1 MKVKRIS
8 LAIIAI
14 VFTSTL
20 YLGLTILPE
29 NVQAITRY
37 VGGTGPG
44 NYSTIMSA
52 VNAADP
58 GDTIYVYSRTYH
70 EDVHI
75 NKPLSLIGENRD
87 TTIIHGSGMLDTI
100 LVWADWVNI
109 SGFTAEN
116 SGSSFGTSPIRLFF
130 VNNCDVTNNRVSD
143 ETYGIT
149 VWGSGYN
156 TVKDNVVEGNYNGI
170 YIWHSDNNLIQNN
183 TALSNKNGI
192 YVEGPASHNTIV
204 YNNISKNNKNGIY
217 VEGFNSNVFTI
228 ANNEISG
235 NRAGLYLEST
245 NINTI
250 TDNTFFDNDYGMV
263 LFNTSYSVLSN
274 NVMTREG
281 IHMDGDSLEHWN
293 THVIDLS
300 NTIDGE
306 PVRYLKN
313 VTGGMVPLDT
323 GEVILANCVNIIV
336 SNQNLSEGTTG
347 VVIGFSSFISI
358 TNNTVSRN
366 YAAGIFV
373 SHSDNNT
380 IQYNN
385 ASSNMYDGIYM
396 RYSHNSLVDENTV
409 ALNGRNGLQLFSSDM
424 NTITKNDILSNGPP
438 DFNRIEPCAL
448 NIRNSDYNILSE
460 NSVLSNANCGLSLAS
475 SKMNNINNNNFSGN
489 VNGVFFIGADSNRF
503 INNTV
508 HNNAHLEI
516 GIGIYLTGSSHNAMV
531 ANSVVGHLGSITL
544 YKSHDNTLTGNYL
557 SSHYQTSHTN
567 GITIE
572 ESSSNVLRNNV
583 MSGDGLVI
591 TGSSLQHWNTHIID
605 TSNVVKGRPVYYWKN
620 VTGGTVPLGASE
632 VILANCTNVVVQNQV
647 LTNGGAGIE
656 IGFSRD
662 NLIADNTASDTK
674 TGIFLWNS
682 HSNTVTGNTAS
693 SPYSSGIGMGHS
705 DNNTLSGN
713 NLMGNRRGIFLG
725 TSDSNIID
733 ANGVWNNQVGIFLLG
748 LDSPGPGSYNN
759 SVTNNSVYNN
769 GYGVCISSES
779 EGNSVS
785 NNSIVSNGNGVHFSD
800 FPDNNRIYHNNIIDN
815 IQQAHEA
822 RNTNQWDDGY
832 SSGGNFWS
840 DYTGV
845 DAFSG
850 PNQDIPGSDSIG
862 DTPYVIDFNSEDRY
876 PLMNPSGAFPPSAP
890 LNLSATAGDRQVFLT
905 WNTPSFDGGLPIT
918 NYRIY
923 RGITS
928 GGEIFLTEIGNV
940 LTHPDTGLTNGQMYC
955 YRVSAVNA
963 IGEGPLSNE
972 ACATPTTTPGAPT
985 ILQADLSGNNL
996 ENVTIRW
1003 TLSADDGT
1011 GQNSVVSYAILRNV
1025 TYDANGTLY
1034 AFVGSVPKGTNEYT
1048 DNLSGEG
1055 DSNNY
1060 FYQVC
1065 ALDINNLTNCSKN
1078 QGAKF
1083 TRPLSGGSN
1092 LVSVPLIQSN
1102 DTTETVLQTVE
1113 WDKAWTY
1120 NSSAQKWKWHMKFK
1134 PYPGELEDIGLTEG
1148 LWANVTGD
1156 SNFTVAGIVASSTT
1170 IYLHTGWNLV
1180 GFPSFSSIYTV
1191 GELKAETGAT
1201 RVEGFDP
1208 LSSPYFL
1215 KVLQDSHIL
1224 LAGQGYWLEC
1234 PLDSI
1239 FTLSNS

>member
-1 MKVKRIS
+1 MEVKRIS
-8 LAIIAI
+8 FAIIAI

-20 YLGLTILPE
+20 YLGLTIIPE
-29 NVQAITRY
+29 NVQATTLY
-37 VGGTGPG
+37 VGGSGPG
-44 NYSTIMSA
+44 NHTTIMSA

-58 GDTIYVYSRTYH
+58 GDTIYVYSRTYF

-75 NKPLSLIGENRD
+75 GKPLSLIGENRE
-87 TTIIHGSGMLDTI
+87 TTIVRGSGMLDTI
-100 LVWADWVNI
+100 LVLADWVNI

-116 SGSSFGTSPIRLFF
+116 SGSSFGVSAIRIFF
-130 VNNCDVTNNRVSD
+130 VNNCTVTNNWVSD

-149 VWGSGYN
+149 VWGSSFN

-170 YIWHSDNNLIQNN
+170 YVWHSDNNLIQNN
-183 TALSNKNGI
+183 TAINNRNGV

-204 YNNISKNNKNGIY
+204 YNNISKSNKNGIY

-228 ANNEISG
+228 ANNEIWG

-313 VTGGMVPLDT
+313 VTGGMVPLNT

-336 SNQNLSEGTTG
+336 NNQNLSEGTTG

-358 TNNTVSRN
+358 TNNIVSRN

-489 VNGVFFIGADSNRF
+489 VNGVFFGDADSNRF

-508 HNNAHLEI
+508 HNNAHLGI
-516 GIGIYLTGSSHNAMV
+516 GIGIYLTGSSHNTMV
-531 ANSVVGHLGSITL
+531 ANSFIGHLGSITL
-544 YKSHDNTLTGNYL
+544 YKSHDNTLTGNYI
-557 SSHYQTSHTN
+557 SSYYHRSSPS

-572 ESSSNVLRNNV
+572 ESSSIVLRNNV
-583 MSGDGLVI
+583 MNGDGLVI
-591 TGSSLQHWNTHIID
+591 RGSSLSHWNTHIID
-605 TSNVVKGRPVYYWKN
+605 ISNIVNGRPVYYWKN

-647 LTNGGAGIE
+647 LTNGSAGIE
-656 IGFSRD
+656 IGFSWD
-662 NLIADNTASDTK
+662 NIIADNTVSETK

-693 SPYSSGIGMGHS
+693 SHYSSGIGMGHS

-713 NLMGNRRGIFLG
+713 NLMGNRKGIFLG

-733 ANGVWNNQVGIFLLG
+733 ANNVWNNEVGIFLGTLH
-748 LDSPGPGSYNN
+748 SPGPGSYNN

-769 GYGVCISSES
+769 GYGVCISGES

-785 NNSIVSNGNGVHFSD
+785 NNSIVSNGNGVYISEY
-800 FPDNNRIYHNNIIDN
+800 PDNNRIYHNNIIDS
-815 IQQAHEA
+815 IQQAHEDK
-822 RNTNQWDDGY
+822 NTNQWDDGY
-832 SSGGNFWS
+832 PSGGNYWS
-840 DYTGV
+840 DYVGV

-850 PNQDIPGSDSIG
+850 PNQDIPGGDSIG

-876 PLMNPSGAFPPSAP
+876 PLMNLSGTFPPSAP

-905 WNTPSFDGGLPIT
+905 WDPPSYDGGLPIT

-928 GGEIFLTEIGNV
+928 GGEIFLTEIIN
-940 LTHPDTGLTNGQMYC
+940 LPMYPDIGLVNGQLYC
-955 YRVSAVNA
+955 YRVSAVNG

-972 ACATPTTTPGAPT
+972 ACATPTTIPGAP
-985 ILQADLSGNNL
+985 IMLQADLSGNNH

-1003 TLSADDGT
+1003 TLSSDDGA
-1011 GQNSVVSYAILRNV
+1011 GQNSVVSYAILRNT
-1025 TYDANGTLY
+1025 TYETNGTLY
-1034 AFVGSVPKGTNEYT
+1034 AFIGSVPKGTNEYT

-1055 DSNNY
+1055 DPNNY

-1083 TRPLSGGSN
+1083 TRPLSARSN
-1092 LVSVPLIQSN
+1092 LVSVPLIQS
-1102 DTTETVLQTVE
+1102 DDSIETVLQTVE

-1120 NSSAQKWKWHMKFK
+1120 NSSTQKWKWHMKFK
-1134 PYPGELEDIGLTEG
+1134 PYLGEFQKINITEG
-1148 LWANVTGD
+1148 VWINVTQA
-1156 SNFTVAGIVASSTT
+1156 SNLTIAGIVPT
-1170 IYLHTGWNLV
+1170 ITVIAFHEGWNLV
-1180 GFPSFSSIYTV
+1180 GFPSFQQDYSV
-1191 GELKAETGAT
+1191 GELRSAGIVE
-1201 RVEGFDP
+1201 RIEGFDV
-1208 LSSPYFL
+1208 SSPPYFL
-1215 KVLQDSHIL
+1215 KALTDGEFLQT
-1224 LAGQGYWLEC
+1224 GFGYWVKVASEGTWTV
-1234 PLDSI
+1234 I
-1239 FTLSNS
+1239 NS